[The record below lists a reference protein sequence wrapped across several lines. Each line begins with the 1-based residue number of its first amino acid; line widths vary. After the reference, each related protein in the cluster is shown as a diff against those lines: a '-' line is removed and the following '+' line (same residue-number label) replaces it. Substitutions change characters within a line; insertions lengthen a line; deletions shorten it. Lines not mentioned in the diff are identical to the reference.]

1 MSETR
6 IERFYNKNYKKIL
19 IIPLLLLIISIS
31 ILLVKYNTTGEF
43 IDRDVSLQGGIS
55 ATIYLENEVNIEEL
69 TTYLQ
74 SQFPDSD
81 ITVRA
86 LSKFGTGS
94 TSGIIIDATD
104 ITNKEIQPILE
115 EKLNIKLEDNYSVQ
129 EIGSSLGESFFKE
142 MLYAILFAFLFMGIV
157 VFITFRK
164 LVPSVA
170 VILSALLDII
180 IPLAIISVLGFKL
193 STAGIA
199 AFLMVIGY
207 SVDTDI
213 LLTTRVLKRKS
224 GTYFSRMKGAFKTG
238 MTMTLT
244 TIAALTV
251 GVIVTQ
257 SVIIKEMFTI
267 ILIALIIDLI
277 STWFMNASLLTWYIK
292 RKENEAIQN
301 T

>member
-6 IERFYNKNYKKIL
+6 IEHFYNKNYKKLLL
-19 IIPLLLLIISIS
+19 IPIILLIISIS
-31 ILLVKYNTTGEF
+31 ILAIKYNATGEF

-74 SQFPDSD
+74 SQFPNSD

-86 LSKFGTGS
+86 LSTFGTGS
-94 TSGIIIDATD
+94 TSGLIIDATD

-142 MLYAILFAFLFMGIV
+142 MILAILFAFLFMGIV

-164 LVPSVA
+164 LVPSIA

-224 GTYFSRMKGAFKTG
+224 GTSFSRMKGAFKTG

>member
-6 IERFYNKNYKKIL
+6 IEHFYNKNYKKLLL
-19 IIPLLLLIISIS
+19 IPILLLIISIS
-31 ILLVKYNTTGEF
+31 ILTIKYNNTGEF

-55 ATIYLENEVNIEEL
+55 ATIYLEEEVDINEL
-69 TTYLQ
+69 TSFLQ
-74 SQFPDSD
+74 SKFPNSD

-86 LSKFGTGS
+86 LSRFGTGS

-104 ITNKEIQPILE
+104 ITNKEIQPVLE

-164 LVPSVA
+164 VVPSIA

-180 IPLAIISVLGFKL
+180 IPLAIISVMGFKL

-199 AFLMVIGY
+199 AFLMIIGY

-224 GTYFSRMKGAFKTG
+224 GTSFSRMKGAFKTG

-277 STWFMNASLLTWYIK
+277 STWFMNASLLTWYVK
-292 RKENEAIQN
+292 KNETVQN